1 MKKMIAVIFFAT
13 MLLGA
18 AQVFAAGSDVRIC
31 ALTKV
36 FDCHRD
42 EGCKEVSLA
51 EMDLPRF
58 VKIDL
63 GAKAIASL
71 DKQVRRPDTTFTAIE
86 RLEGMIVLH
95 GVDARGWSM
104 AISEG
109 SGGLTVTASGEDEG
123 FVVFGNCITP

>member
-1 MKKMIAVIFFAT
+1 MKKMIAVIFCAT

-18 AQVFAAGSDVRIC
+18 AQVLAAGADVRIC
-31 ALTKV
+31 ALTKA
-36 FDCHRD
+36 FSCLSD

-63 GAKAIASL
+63 GSKVIASL
-71 DKQVRRPDTTFTAIE
+71 DKQVSRPDTTFSAIE

-95 GVDARGWSM
+95 GADARGWSM
-104 AISEG
+104 AIAED

>member
-1 MKKMIAVIFFAT
+1 MKKRIALMFSAM
-13 MLLGA
+13 MLLA
-18 AQVFAAGSDVRIC
+18 AAPVPAAGADVRVC
-31 ALTKV
+31 ALTKA
-36 FDCHRD
+36 FDCLSD
-42 EGCKEVSLA
+42 EGCKEVSLE

-71 DKQVRRPDTTFTAIE
+71 DKRVSRPDTAFTAIE

-104 AISEG
+104 SIAEG
-109 SGGLTVTASGEDEG
+109 SGGLTLTASGEDEG
-123 FVVFGNCITP
+123 FVVFGNCILP